1 MHSTTHARVYMSE
14 LLYFLTLLVLALF
27 FLHYTT
33 LSNMPPTEKQKDIS
47 HRHRSFKG
55 CWTCKKKRIQ
65 CDEMRPACRKCSSRG
80 LTCEGY
86 EIRLR
91 WGAGIASR
99 GKYSG
104 AEKPVKESIPP
115 RSKRRWDMRDKGG
128 TTYRDGDVELV
139 LESQSLVNEGIARA
153 WRRFVVPSS
162 HILLDREPQLIAE
175 RATVNILNSPWEP
188 GSPRSSAINKH
199 FEIPTS
205 LATLA
210 ATTAYGRGPDIPDQ
224 YVKNAGRRS
233 ILA

>member
-1 MHSTTHARVYMSE
+1 
-14 LLYFLTLLVLALF
+14 
-27 FLHYTT
+27 
-33 LSNMPPTEKQKDIS
+33 
-47 HRHRSFKG
+47 
-55 CWTCKKKRIQ
+55 
-65 CDEMRPACRKCSSRG
+65 MRPACRKCSSRG

-115 RSKRRWDMRDKGG
+115 QSKRRWDMRDKGG
-128 TTYRDGDVELV
+128 KPYEDGDVQPV
-139 LESQSLVNEGIARA
+139 LISQSLTKEGIASA
-153 WRRFVVPSS
+153 WTCFVVPGS
-162 HILLDREPQLIAE
+162 HILPDREPQLIAE

-188 GSPRSSAINKH
+188 SSPRSLAINKH

-205 LATLA
+205 LATLT
-210 ATTAYGRGPDIPDQ
+210 ATTAYGRGPDISGQ
-224 YVKNAGRRS
+224 YAKNAGRRS

>member
-1 MHSTTHARVYMSE
+1 MSFS
-14 LLYFLTLLVLALF
+14 LPSQQF
-27 FLHYTT
+27 

-55 CWTCKKKRIQ
+55 CWSCKKRRIQ
-65 CDEMRPACRKCSSRG
+65 CDEARPACQKCCSRG

-104 AEKPVKESIPP
+104 AEKPVKESIIP
-115 RSKRRWDMRDKGG
+115 RPKRRWSMRDKGDG
-128 TTYRDGDVELV
+128 SPSGDGDDQPDLV
-139 LESQSLVNEGIARA
+139 SQPLMKGIARCMKV
-153 WRRFVVPSS
+153 FVVPNS
-162 HILLDREPQLIAE
+162 HILLDQETPLIAE
-175 RATVNILNSPWEP
+175 RATVNILNMQWEP

-199 FEIPTS
+199 FEIPAS

-210 ATTAYGRGPDIPDQ
+210 ATAAHGRGPDIPGQ
-224 YVKNAGRRS
+224 YARNAGRRS

>member
-1 MHSTTHARVYMSE
+1 MSE
-14 LLYFLTLLVLALF
+14 LLCFLRIRIIVLLF
-27 FLHYTT
+27 FHYIPFST
-33 LSNMPPTEKQKDIS
+33 MPPTEKQKDIS

-65 CDEMRPACRKCSSRG
+65 CDEMRPTCQKCSSRG

-115 RSKRRWDMRDKGG
+115 RSKRRWDMRDKGDRP
-128 TTYRDGDVELV
+128 YSDGEVQPV
-139 LESQSLVNEGIARA
+139 LIPQSLTKEGIASA
-153 WRRFVVPSS
+153 WRCLVVVGS
-162 HILLDREPQLIAE
+162 HIPLDREPQFIAE

-205 LATLA
+205 LAALA
-210 ATTAYGRGPDIPDQ
+210 ATTACGRGPDTSGQ
-224 YVKNAGRRS
+224 YGKSSGRRS

>member
-1 MHSTTHARVYMSE
+1 MSE
-14 LLYFLTLLVLALF
+14 LLYFLTLLIFALV
-27 FLHYTT
+27 FLHFIT
-33 LSNMPPTEKQKDIS
+33 LSIMPPTEKQKDIS

-128 TTYRDGDVELV
+128 GTYGDGDVQPV
-139 LESQSLVNEGIARA
+139 LMSQSLMNEGIASG
-153 WRRFVVPSS
+153 WRCFVVPSS

-210 ATTAYGRGPDIPDQ
+210 ATTAYDRGPDISGQ
-224 YVKNAGRRS
+224 YAKNAGRRS

>member
-1 MHSTTHARVYMSE
+1 
-14 LLYFLTLLVLALF
+14 
-27 FLHYTT
+27 
-33 LSNMPPTEKQKDIS
+33 MPPTEKQKDS

-55 CWTCKKKRIQ
+55 CWTCKKRRIQ
-65 CDEMRPACRKCSSRG
+65 CDELRPGCQKCSSRG

-115 RSKRRWDMRDKGG
+115 RSKRRWDMRNKGDKSPLGDE
-128 TTYRDGDVELV
+128 DGQPVLV
-139 LESQSLVNEGIARA
+139 SQPQMKGIA
-153 WRRFVVPSS
+153 SYE
-162 HILLDREPQLIAE
+162 DREPQFVAK

-188 GSPRSSAINKH
+188 DSPLSSAINKH
-199 FEIPTS
+199 FEIPVS

-210 ATTAYGRGPDIPDQ
+210 GTGVYGRDPNMSGQ
-224 YVKNAGRRS
+224 YAQHAVRRS

>member
-1 MHSTTHARVYMSE
+1 
-14 LLYFLTLLVLALF
+14 
-27 FLHYTT
+27 
-33 LSNMPPTEKQKDIS
+33 MPPTEKQKDIS

-55 CWTCKKKRIQ
+55 CWTCKKRRIQ
-65 CDEMRPACRKCSSRG
+65 CDEIRPACQKCSARG

-115 RSKRRWDMRDKGG
+115 RSKRRWDMRDKGDRSSLG
-128 TTYRDGDVELV
+128 DGDGQPVLV
-139 LESQSLVNEGIARA
+139 SQSPTKEGISSALRP
-153 WRRFVVPSS
+153 FVVPNS
-162 HILLDREPQLIAE
+162 HILLDREPQLVAE
-175 RATVNILNSPWEP
+175 RATVNILNSSWEP

-199 FEIPTS
+199 FEIPAS

-210 ATTAYGRGPDIPDQ
+210 ATAVYGRNPDISGQ
-224 YVKNAGRRS
+224 YAQNAGRRS

>member
-1 MHSTTHARVYMSE
+1 
-14 LLYFLTLLVLALF
+14 
-27 FLHYTT
+27 
-33 LSNMPPTEKQKDIS
+33 MPPTEKQKDIS

-55 CWTCKKKRIQ
+55 CWTCKKRRIQ
-65 CDEMRPACRKCSSRG
+65 CDEMRPACQKCSARG

-115 RSKRRWDMRDKGG
+115 RSKRRWDMRDKGDRSSLG
-128 TTYRDGDVELV
+128 DGDGQPVLV
-139 LESQSLVNEGIARA
+139 SQSPTKE
-153 WRRFVVPSS
+153 
-162 HILLDREPQLIAE
+162 DREPQLVAE
-175 RATVNILNSPWEP
+175 RATVNILNSSWEP

-199 FEIPTS
+199 FEIPAS

-210 ATTAYGRGPDIPDQ
+210 ATAVYGRNPDISGQ
-224 YVKNAGRRS
+224 YAQNAGRRS

>member
-1 MHSTTHARVYMSE
+1 
-14 LLYFLTLLVLALF
+14 
-27 FLHYTT
+27 
-33 LSNMPPTEKQKDIS
+33 MPATEKQKDLS

-55 CWTCKKKRIQ
+55 CWTCKRRRVQ
-65 CDEMRPACRKCSSRG
+65 CDEGHPTCRKCSARG

-115 RSKRRWDMRDKGG
+115 RSKRRWDMRAKGDK
-128 TTYRDGDVELV
+128 
-139 LESQSLVNEGIARA
+139 S
-153 WRRFVVPSS
+153 PSS
-162 HILLDREPQLIAE
+162 DRNGHPVLLSEPLTKEDREPQSVAE
-175 RATVNILNSPWEP
+175 RATVNILNSPWEH
-188 GSPRSSAINKH
+188 GSPRSLAINKH
-199 FEIPTS
+199 FEVPAS

-210 ATTAYGRGPDIPDQ
+210 ASSVYGRDPEISSQ
-224 YVKNAGRRS
+224 YAQNMDRRS

>member
-1 MHSTTHARVYMSE
+1 
-14 LLYFLTLLVLALF
+14 
-27 FLHYTT
+27 
-33 LSNMPPTEKQKDIS
+33 MPPTEKQKDIS

-128 TTYRDGDVELV
+128 GPYGDGDVQPV
-139 LESQSLVNEGIARA
+139 LMSQSLMNE
-153 WRRFVVPSS
+153 
-162 HILLDREPQLIAE
+162 DREPQLIAE

-210 ATTAYGRGPDIPDQ
+210 ATTAYGRGPDISGQ
-224 YVKNAGRRS
+224 YAKNAGRRS